1 MPLPLPLILAGAGA
15 ALGIG
20 GTIAEFFGAK
30 SRARELKKQIEEE
43 TRRRLGIIE
52 GLERSLD
59 LEELQKAYEQAG
71 EQLLSAFSAGASDL
85 RRKAGALGEEYLT
98 GLIGDITGMRQRIQG
113 LAGEA
118 RQRVKDVMTGIGE
131 ATQRAYQDAIEQQKQ
146 ITSAEISR
154 QLDVLGAGGLGG
166 ARALISARMMAEATQ
181 PLVTEK
187 ARATERLETLKGKT
201 LAGLE
206 SDILGLLSGV
216 ETLGFQTLAGA
227 RGTIFGKQ
235 LGIEEAIFGAGLEA
249 QRRALEWGLQGEQ
262 EKRGWQAQLAQMRLG
277 ARPEVFVTE
286 PSWLELVGG
295 ILGGAG
301 RGLMGAG
308 MMLGGGGGGGR

>member
-30 SRARELKKQIEEE
+30 SRARELKKQIES
-43 TRRRLGIIE
+43 IIG
-52 GLERSLD
+52 GLERGLD
-59 LEELQKAYEQAG
+59 LEGLQKAYEQAG

-118 RQRVKDVMTGIGE
+118 RQRVMDVMAGVGE
-131 ATQRAYQDAIEQQKQ
+131 ATQRAYQTAIEQQKQ

-249 QRRALEWGLQGEQ
+249 QRRALEWGLQGER
-262 EKRGWQAQLAQMRLG
+262 EKRGWQAQLAQMRLSSL
-277 ARPEVFVTE
+277 VTE

>member
-1 MPLPLPLILAGAGA
+1 MPLPLILAGAGA

-30 SRARELKKQIEEE
+30 SRARELKKQIES
-43 TRRRLGIIE
+43 IIG
-52 GLERSLD
+52 GLERGLD
-59 LEELQKAYEQAG
+59 LEGLQKAYEQAG

-118 RQRVKDVMTGIGE
+118 RQRVMDVMAGVGE
-131 ATQRAYQDAIEQQKQ
+131 ATQRAYQTAIEQQKQ

-249 QRRALEWGLQGEQ
+249 QRRALEWGLQGER
-262 EKRGWQAQLAQMRLG
+262 EKRGWQAQLAQMRLSSL
-277 ARPEVFVTE
+277 VTE